1 MMNTPML
8 FCGLCLAPNTDGLDE
23 CANCGTST
31 MMRPYVVRFT
41 IEVQVNEF
49 TELQAIERALAM
61 ANGDLVTYI
70 VGMET
75 GEQDLDNE
83 HNED

>member
-49 TELQAIERALAM
+49 TELQAVERALAM

-75 GEQDLDNE
+75 GELDLDNE
-83 HNED
+83 DNED